1 MACIDGAMM
10 EDAITGELCM
20 WTIFAHPLDYPLGY
34 VARMF
39 FGERPTATAIYGLT
53 LDEVRGV
60 LSRLYPGLYCM
71 PRFAQDH
78 PSVVETWL

>member
-1 MACIDGAMM
+1 M
-10 EDAITGELCM
+10 EDAVTGELCT
-20 WTIFAHPLDYPLGY
+20 WAIFAHPRDYPLGY

-39 FGERPTATAIYGLT
+39 VGERPTATAIYGPT
-53 LDEVRGV
+53 LNEVREV
-60 LSRLYPGLYCM
+60 LSRLYPGLYRM